1 MKLSFKHLT
10 AACAALL
17 LGAATLNAQTGTTGT
32 SSAGAPATDQQSP
45 DRTPTTPTSPAASG
59 PATTATPDNNVPGSA
74 ATDTSTNA
82 APSTSAATTTN
93 TSTTTTSTQRS
104 AMAPRTIYLG
114 TGYKGTPASLTI
126 KHGYKVYDENGKLVG
141 HLTDLSGSTI
151 KSLPA
156 SGDFEIKTRAGKL
169 IGSTQSGDGV
179 DSSRA
184 VQLTR

>member
-10 AACAALL
+10 AAGAAVL
-17 LGAATLNAQTGTTGT
+17 LGAATLNAQTGTPGT

-45 DRTPTTPTSPAASG
+45 DRTPTTSASAPSPAG
-59 PATTATPDNNVPGSA
+59 ATTTNGDNNNPGSS

-93 TSTTTTSTQRS
+93 TASKASHAMS
-104 AMAPRTIYLG
+104 ARTIYLG
-114 TGYKGTPASLTI
+114 TGYKGTPASLAI

-141 HLTDLSGSTI
+141 HLTDTSGSTI
-151 KSLPA
+151 KALPA
-156 SGDFEIKTRAGKL
+156 SGDFQIKTRAGKL
-169 IGSTQSGDGV
+169 IGSTQAGDGV

-184 VQLTR
+184 VQLTP